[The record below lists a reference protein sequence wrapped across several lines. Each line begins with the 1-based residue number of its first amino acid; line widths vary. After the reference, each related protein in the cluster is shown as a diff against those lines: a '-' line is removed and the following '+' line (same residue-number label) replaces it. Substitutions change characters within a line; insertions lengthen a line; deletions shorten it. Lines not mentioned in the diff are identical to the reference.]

1 MSDMELGKRERQ
13 IAEAVYRLGRA
24 SVADVLAELAD
35 PPTYSSV
42 RAMLGLLV
50 RKKVLKQ
57 RRDGKRYLY
66 RPATAVEKTSRIV
79 LKNVLTTFF
88 GGEPTDVV
96 AALLDVSDGLSPET
110 LNRMKQLIEDA
121 QKEARKS

>member
-1 MSDMELGKRERQ
+1 MTDMELGKRERQ
-13 IAEAVYRLGRA
+13 IVEAVYRLEEA

-50 RKKVLKQ
+50 GKKVLKQ

-66 RPATAVEKTSRIV
+66 RPATPVEKTSRTV
-79 LKNVLTTFF
+79 LKNVLATFF

-110 LNRMKQLIEDA
+110 LNRMKQLIEAA
-121 QKEARKS
+121 QKEARK

>member
-1 MSDMELGKRERQ
+1 MTDMELGKRERQ
-13 IAEAVYRLGRA
+13 IVEAVYRLGEA
-24 SVADVLAELAD
+24 AVADVLGELAD

-57 RRDGKRYLY
+57 RQDGKRHLY
-66 RPATAVEKTSRIV
+66 RPAAAVEKTSRTV
-79 LKNVLTTFF
+79 LKNVLATFF

-110 LNRMKQLIEDA
+110 LKRMKQLIEDA
-121 QKEARKS
+121 QKGAQK